1 MKSAEKINLIKK
13 EKEKENDIKMDKNLE
28 ILNDSAEDTDSYSG
42 QKLKKKKSIVMNP
55 VQNQIVLEKIIL
67 DKKNIRKKYIFIA
80 LLAMINLIPMP
91 LEAFTGKDVN
101 INFKMGSSLLYF
113 IFFYAFFS
121 ILILGEKL
129 YRHRILSMVIIIIVI
144 PFLLFFYL
152 ENDKNKKNGNLF
164 INSLYL
170 ILIACLY
177 ALYNVLTKKY
187 YNIYIGSPYHFMF
200 VIGLISL
207 SIVILYE
214 AISLIITGVKKNDY
228 NGIIYQIGINSNKY
242 SFLYL
247 LIFIGDII
255 SSFLWLAGIQLTMY
269 FFTPCH
275 FIICE
280 SLSQILTTFIERSLR
295 EYNISTR
302 MIIYIIYLIII
313 FASMI
318 YNEIF
323 IINICNLNH
332 NTRKKIEE
340 RALQEKEASLN
351 LIENEAEQK
360 NNDNNSKFE

>member
-1 MKSAEKINLIKK
+1 
-13 EKEKENDIKMDKNLE
+13 
-28 ILNDSAEDTDSYSG
+28 
-42 QKLKKKKSIVMNP
+42 
-55 VQNQIVLEKIIL
+55 
-67 DKKNIRKKYIFIA
+67 
-80 LLAMINLIPMP
+80 
-91 LEAFTGKDVN
+91 
-101 INFKMGSSLLYF
+101 
-113 IFFYAFFS
+113 
-121 ILILGEKL
+121 
-129 YRHRILSMVIIIIVI
+129 
-144 PFLLFFYL
+144 
-152 ENDKNKKNGNLF
+152 
-164 INSLYL
+164 
-170 ILIACLY
+170 
-177 ALYNVLTKKY
+177 
-187 YNIYIGSPYHFMF
+187 
-200 VIGLISL
+200 
-207 SIVILYE
+207 
-214 AISLIITGVKKNDY
+214 
-228 NGIIYQIGINSNKY
+228 
-242 SFLYL
+242 
-247 LIFIGDII
+247 
-255 SSFLWLAGIQLTMY
+255 MY